1 MSVRFFDLGARAHTQ
16 LASFRMDRKWFGSW
30 AGHRSSVGDWQ
41 TAPLAEAT
49 WLGAATPAPAA
60 KRSDALDADSVRVG
74 PPAGTAAASPGT
86 AGASPT
92 AAANTAGPTAPSTP
106 TAPTTGQAT
115 ITSTPPASDLG
126 VARPTTYSV
135 EAPSAPT
142 KRTAGQYS
150 IIKATTAPTPDLA
163 ASGATPSVEA
173 SSSVMPLA
181 SGISA
186 TTAAGNNATAPLS
199 ARQNLAV
206 PSSSREGTNTESVR
220 ANAATNGAATS
231 SSSREGGSTE
241 AVRAIRYALVS
252 VDFLRPFCID
262 GETGMR
268 YRGSGLVLDT
278 ERGLVVVDRNT
289 VTSTLGDVSI
299 TLGGRVTVPGTVEYV
314 HPVHN
319 FALVKFDPAAV
330 PGDVIVR
337 AAPLMPRTL
346 RPGSEVTLVG
356 LKSGLNEVRMSED
369 GGERGRS

>member
-1 MSVRFFDLGARAHTQ
+1 
-16 LASFRMDRKWFGSW
+16 
-30 AGHRSSVGDWQ
+30 
-41 TAPLAEAT
+41 
-49 WLGAATPAPAA
+49 
-60 KRSDALDADSVRVG
+60 
-74 PPAGTAAASPGT
+74 
-86 AGASPT
+86 
-92 AAANTAGPTAPSTP
+92 
-106 TAPTTGQAT
+106 
-115 ITSTPPASDLG
+115 
-126 VARPTTYSV
+126 
-135 EAPSAPT
+135 
-142 KRTAGQYS
+142 
-150 IIKATTAPTPDLA
+150 
-163 ASGATPSVEA
+163 
-173 SSSVMPLA
+173 MPLA